1 MDPIRRKTVLSLL
14 ALPAGCAIQALP
26 PVRSQSIAGPTSPVP
41 MRPPALGQS
50 WTYHKLNGFNS
61 VIVATEHEEIADL
74 SPRIIVSRK
83 TDAGVTLP
91 DEQHQSWGQVLREPH
106 WDFPQ
111 NYVAPVPL
119 WPAALAAG
127 AFQEIRTDY
136 RIDSFSFPFWLQVQA
151 TVRGWERV
159 SLSSGQFNTLH
170 VERLINIKH
179 MDISRSTT
187 TRWDHLW
194 IAPEIGR
201 WVARE
206 ISGIYVTGGK
216 RGGGREDNF
225 RWELQS
231 WT

>member
-1 MDPIRRKTVLSLL
+1 MDSIRRKTLL
-14 ALPAGCAIQALP
+14 ALLTLPAGCGIQSLS
-26 PVRSQSIAGPTSPVP
+26 PVRSQSIPGPTGPVP

-61 VIVATEHEEIADL
+61 AIVATEREEVTAL

-91 DEQHQSWGQVLREPH
+91 DEQHQSWGQVLRESH

-111 NYVAPVPL
+111 NYVDPVPL
-119 WPAALAAG
+119 WPVPFMAG
-127 AFQEIRTDY
+127 AKQDVRSDY
-136 RIDSFSFPFWLQVQA
+136 RLDNFSFPFWLQVQA
-151 TVRGWERV
+151 TVQGWEKV
-159 SLSSGQFNTLH
+159 SLPMGEFDTIH

-179 MDISRSTT
+179 QDISRSST

-194 IAPEIGR
+194 LAPEIGR
-201 WVARE
+201 WVIRE
-206 ISGIYVTGGK
+206 ITGIYVTSGK

-225 RWELQS
+225 RWELQA